1 MLDDAAQH
9 QLVVTIEDGIVEGGI
24 GAMLTRSVNERLLA
38 LPGTRPQCINL
49 GLPTVF
55 IPHGSPDELFT
66 KFDLDADN
74 VVTRIRSA
82 LG

>member
-1 MLDDAAQH
+1 
-9 QLVVTIEDGIVEGGI
+9 
-24 GAMLTRSVNERLLA
+24 
-38 LPGTRPQCINL
+38 
-49 GLPTVF
+49 VF

>member
-1 MLDDAAQH
+1 
-9 QLVVTIEDGIVEGGI
+9 
-24 GAMLTRSVNERLLA
+24 MLTRSVNERLSA
-38 LPGTRPQCINL
+38 SPGTSPQCINL